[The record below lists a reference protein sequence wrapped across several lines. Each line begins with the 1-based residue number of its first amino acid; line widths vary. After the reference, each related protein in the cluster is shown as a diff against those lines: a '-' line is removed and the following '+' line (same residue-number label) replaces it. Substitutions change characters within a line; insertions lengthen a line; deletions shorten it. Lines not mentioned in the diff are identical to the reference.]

1 MDRQLVTKRLVR
13 GWMRC
18 GQTLVV
24 GLALAAGSGCG
35 SSGDD
40 DGAMDPAPPV
50 MNPATG
56 AGSSAPVPGVPG
68 GMVGTPMAGSGT
80 GTAGGGTVGPMAGA
94 AAGSGAGGTTAPM
107 AGSGVDPMAGSGAA
121 GSGTAGTMAPDPMA
135 PTMGGEWTD
144 PGPNPWVKVP
154 EDKVEAECGLDVA
167 MLKATGIR
175 QQFAVFRRGKFCFQS
190 GTDSPSDVF
199 SCTKTVGGIVTGYAQ
214 NLVKDAPKTGP
225 GTGQFHDYDL
235 ASDWGLTGYGQQ
247 QLGYLMAMA
256 TGSRSTMWGGRS
268 FAYDTI
274 GAAGLNPMG
283 NVVNKALRGA
293 PMAGAA
299 NIQAATKALFD
310 KLGMK
315 NTTWGGSVYG
325 TGAVT
330 TLEDL
335 GKLFTM
341 MIHGGV
347 YNKERLLS
355 EEWVYKMTH
364 PAFEDGN
371 TSYGQFTW
379 LNHRGNATGI
389 GGDIGAGSNTK
400 DGDPCSPAAFWQ
412 RYPHEISDAP
422 DCQATVAGA
431 SCKQKYDIGNFSCQ
445 GLGGQFAIGHPGLD
459 LVLVV
464 KNFSNQNGPM
474 GLWDKIRPAL
484 VAKDPMFKGDQAAFC
499 KAYGAGDYAPD
510 LKVQIQQPPDPM

>member
-1 MDRQLVTKRLVR
+1 MDRERETERLAHGWVR
-13 GWMRC
+13 R
-18 GQTLVV
+18 GQTLFV
-24 GLALAAGSGCG
+24 GLALLAGVGAGVGCG
-35 SSGDD
+35 AADDD
-40 DGAMDPAPPV
+40 DGTGSQLPPPTMNPSLMGGSTAVPPV
-50 MNPATG
+50 
-56 AGSSAPVPGVPG
+56 
-68 GMVGTPMAGSGT
+68 
-80 GTAGGGTVGPMAGA
+80 GTAGSTALPTAGNTGIGTAGSTALPMAGA
-94 AAGSGAGGTTAPM
+94 VAPMAGAGVPTAGSTEPVAGAGGTMAP
-107 AGSGVDPMAGSGAA
+107 VDP
-121 GSGTAGTMAPDPMA
+121 
-135 PTMGGEWTD
+135 PTMGGEWVD
-144 PGPNPWVKVP
+144 PGTNPWTLVP
-154 EDKVEAECGLDVA
+154 EAMVEQECGMDIAL
-167 MLKATGIR
+167 LKATGIP
-175 QQFAVFRRGKFCFQS
+175 QQFAVFRRGKLCYES
-190 GTDSPSDVF
+190 GRDSPTDVF
-199 SCTKTVGGIVTGYAQ
+199 SCTKTVGGIVTGFVQ
-214 NLVKDAPKTGP
+214 NLVKDVPKSGP

-235 ASDWGLTGYGQQ
+235 ASEWGLTGYGQQ

-268 FAYDTI
+268 FAYDTL
-274 GAAGLNPMG
+274 GSAGLNPMG
-283 NVVNKALRGA
+283 RVANRALMGA
-293 PMAGAA
+293 PMAGVT
-299 NIQAATKALFD
+299 NMQTATSKLFE

-315 NTTWGGSVYG
+315 DTRWGGVTYG

-330 TLEDL
+330 TLHDL

-412 RYPHEISDAP
+412 KYPHEISDAP

-431 SCKQKYDIGNFSCQ
+431 NCKQKYDIGNFSCQ

-464 KNFSNQNGPM
+464 KNFSGSNGPM
-474 GLWDKIRPAL
+474 GLWDKIRPAI
-484 VAKDPMFKGDQAAFC
+484 VAKDPMFKGDMAAFC

-510 LKVQIQQPPDPM
+510 LKVMIKQPPDPM